1 MPEFELPHFEIEE
14 QLDQAIESVL
24 AGKHQGADGGAL
36 APLTEVARMLRSMPS
51 ETFKDRLKSELQ
63 RRATM
68 TSSVATA
75 TSLRQ
80 GFRTVT
86 PFIIHEKAPE
96 LVDFLKTA
104 FQAQELKRNTA
115 GEANGFYSEVLVGE
129 TAIMIAGGSAA
140 SHGNLASALHVFVD
154 DCDAAYERSV
164 RAGAKTLMGEHG
176 KPEDRPY
183 GERSAYIEDPFG
195 NYWYIA
201 TPQGQRAGDLKKWGS
216 VVPYLHPRSAR
227 AEIDFLK
234 KAFGAEELMVV
245 APGGRIMHVEMK
257 LGDAMVEMGE
267 PEDPKGIPTGGMFF
281 FVDDVETV
289 YQRALDAGATSVRPP
304 ADIPYGSRSAIVK
317 DPGGCLWWPATWI
330 G

>member
-1 MPEFELPHFEIEE
+1 MAERPLME
-14 QLDQAIESVL
+14 QLDQAIETLLSGQER
-24 AGKHQGADGGAL
+24 AADGNAL
-36 APLTEVARMLRSMPS
+36 TPLTDVARVLRSMPS
-51 ETFKDRLKSELQ
+51 ETFNDRLKEELQ
-63 RRATM
+63 RRASM

-75 TSLRQ
+75 ASLRE

-86 PFIIHEKAPE
+86 PFIIHAKAPE
-96 LVDFLKTA
+96 LVDFMKTA
-104 FQAQELKRNTA
+104 FRAKELKRNTA
-115 GEANGFYSEVLVGE
+115 GEVNGFYSEVLVGD
-129 TAIMIAGGSAA
+129 TVIMIAGGTAA
-140 SHGNLASALHVFVD
+140 EHGNLPSALHVFLD

-164 RAGAKTLMGEHG
+164 GAGAKTLMGDQG
-176 KPEDRPY
+176 KPADRPY

-201 TPQGQRAGDLKKWGS
+201 TLLGPRADVKKKWGS
-216 VVPYLHPRSAR
+216 VVPYLHPQSAR
-227 AEIDFLK
+227 EEIEFMK

-245 APGGRIMHVEMK
+245 APEGRIMHVEMK
-257 LGDAMVEMGE
+257 LGGALVEMGE
-267 PEDPKGIPTGGMFF
+267 MADRTGVPTGGLFF

-289 YQRALDAGATSVRPP
+289 YKRALDAGATSVRPP